1 MASFPK
7 WAAQRLFRLVRSG
20 VGLVSTLATV
30 ALFVTP
36 AFASWLSRWWALFPI
51 TAYLV
56 YALLHDE
63 YERLKQP
70 CLTAQVRPPKEEG
83 KLGSYSHL
91 EIRNCG
97 NMPIYQ
103 VEWELSDDKWQVLT
117 DTIEYPVGE
126 LEPGNSKFIPLS
138 PRAGLAAL
146 AR

>member
-1 MASFPK
+1 MAPFPK

-36 AFASWLSRWWALFPI
+36 AFASWLSRWWALLPI

-70 CLTAQVRPPKEEG
+70 CLTAQVLPPKEEG

-91 EIRNCG
+91 EPGSVTVATCRSTK
-97 NMPIYQ
+97 
-103 VEWELSDDKWQVLT
+103 LSGSYP
-117 DTIEYPVGE
+117 TISGR
-126 LEPGNSKFIPLS
+126 S
-138 PRAGLAAL
+138 
-146 AR
+146 